1 MFEGCPDTAVRK
13 IDGQYERDVKGR
25 LIGQT
30 RKFGCLVVKD
40 DNIIAQGFNDQ
51 YPGSP
56 KCVEVG
62 CLREELKIPSGTRI
76 ETCRAM
82 HAEWWAITNAG
93 RVGNPTD
100 LRDATIY
107 VNAEPCEVCAK
118 IITGLQVETVV
129 MLEGIYPTNGT
140 QILREAGINIQ
151 YVKL

>member
-1 MFEGCPDTAVRK
+1 
-13 IDGQYERDVKGR
+13 
-25 LIGQT
+25 
-30 RKFGCLVVKD
+30 
-40 DNIIAQGFNDQ
+40 
-51 YPGSP
+51 
-56 KCVEVG
+56 
-62 CLREELKIPSGTRI
+62 
-76 ETCRAM
+76 M
-82 HAEWWAITNAG
+82 HAEWWAITIAG

-129 MLEGIYPTNGT
+129 MLEGIYPTYGT